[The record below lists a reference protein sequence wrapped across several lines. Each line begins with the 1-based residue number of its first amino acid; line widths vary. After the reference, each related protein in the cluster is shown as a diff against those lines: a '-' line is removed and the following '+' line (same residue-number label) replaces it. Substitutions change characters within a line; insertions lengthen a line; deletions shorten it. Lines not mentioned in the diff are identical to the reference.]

1 MACCA
6 NDLHLV
12 HKGLRTTLMNR
23 NRLIDFRLSRGPQ
36 SIGLCA
42 SDVSGNAQYVNS
54 AIQRLLLAR
63 ESGDTG
69 WWGTWA
75 KMVFNVAKTDPF
87 ITLPRDVARLINVD
101 MCRSPIVVQNE
112 FYEFLQFGIG
122 LQDPNPPFGQC
133 RNTNCVIPE
142 AYDRGSFPSFIDLDE
157 GRILR
162 VYTTDN
168 LDLGKRVLV
177 QGTDTNNNPIIS
189 QDGVNHVRGIFLDL
203 SDPTGFAD
211 SPTLN
216 SLTGIQKDVT
226 VGPLRFYQVNP
237 DNGDQELILT
247 MEPSEEVASYR
258 RYYLAGLPKNCCDPG
273 DDTTTA
279 QVTAMAK
286 LEFVPVRVD
295 TDYLLISNIE
305 ALICEC
311 ESIRYST
318 MDSPGAKQ
326 MAQERHAQAIRLLQ
340 GELVHQL
347 GRERPAIAFSPFGSA
362 HLRNQYIGRLT

>member
-1 MACCA
+1 
-6 NDLHLV
+6 
-12 HKGLRTTLMNR
+12 MNR
-23 NRLIDFRLSRGPQ
+23 TRLIDFRLSRGPQ
-36 SIGLCA
+36 SIGLCEA
-42 SDVSGNAQYVNS
+42 DISGNARFVNS

-87 ITLPRDVARLINVD
+87 ITLPREVARLINVD
-101 MCRSPIVVQNE
+101 LCRSPIAVQNE

-133 RNTNCVIPE
+133 RNAQCVVPE

-162 VYTTDN
+162 AYTTDN

-177 QGTDTNNNPIIS
+177 QGTDVNDNTIIS
-189 QDGVNHVRGIFLDL
+189 QDGTDNVIGIFLDL
-203 SDPTGFAD
+203 SDPTSFVD

-226 VGPLRFYQVNP
+226 VGPVRFYQVDP
-237 DNGDQELILT
+237 DTGDQELILT
-247 MEPSEEVASYR
+247 MEPSEQVASYR
-258 RYYLAGLPKNCCDPG
+258 RYYLSGLPRNCCDPQS
-273 DDTTTA
+273 DTTTV
-279 QVTAMAK
+279 QITAMAK

-295 TDYLLISNIE
+295 TDYLLIGNIE

-326 MAQERHAQAIRLLQ
+326 MAQERHVQAIRLLQ
-340 GELVHQL
+340 GELIHQL
-347 GRERPAIAFSPFGSA
+347 GKERPAINFAPWGSA
-362 HLRNQYIGRLT
+362 HLCNQMIGRLT